1 MGRRTIC
8 THLTLFAV
16 NLLLPAH
23 HSYDSLMIIR
33 IATPEEANTI
43 AKLLRDSFKE
53 FESHYTKE
61 GFAAT
66 TPDGSAIAMRMN
78 EGPVWVA
85 CDENEILGTV
95 SAVPKGNAL
104 YIRSMAVSPRIRK
117 KGIGDSLLRHVESFG
132 RSQGFDRFILSTTPF
147 LLSAI
152 RLYEKFDFQRVDHGP
167 HHLFGTPLFTMEKT
181 LI

>member
-1 MGRRTIC
+1 
-8 THLTLFAV
+8 
-16 NLLLPAH
+16 
-23 HSYDSLMIIR
+23 MIVR
-33 IATPEEANTI
+33 LATPEEAGKI
-43 AKLLRDSFKE
+43 AELLRESFRE

-66 TPDGSAIAMRMN
+66 TPDGDEIAVRMN
-78 EGPVWVA
+78 GGPVWIA
-85 CDENEILGTV
+85 CEGKEILGTV

-104 YIRSMAVSPRIRK
+104 YIRSMAVSPRARN
-117 KGIGDSLLRHVESFG
+117 KGIGDSLLRHVEIYG

-152 RLYEKFDFQRVDHGP
+152 RLYEKFGFQRVDYGP
-167 HHLFGTPLFTMEKT
+167 DDLFGTPLFTMEKT